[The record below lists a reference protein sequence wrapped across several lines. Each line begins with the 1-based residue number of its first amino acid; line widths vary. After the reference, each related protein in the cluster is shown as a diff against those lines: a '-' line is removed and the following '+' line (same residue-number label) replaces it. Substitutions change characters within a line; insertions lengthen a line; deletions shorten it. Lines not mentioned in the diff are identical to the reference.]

1 MNEFDKTQK
10 NQIKNEISNLKFYRN
25 LHVYLAGGYLF
36 ATTCSIGEFIS
47 NNFKF
52 GELYVPIILG
62 SVTIMI
68 NAFKTTKNSNYKLK
82 QFKTELC
89 MIEFKEAVEEKME
102 GYKYLSKK

>member
-1 MNEFDKTQK
+1 MNEFDKTRK
-10 NQIKNEISNLKFYRN
+10 SQIKNEISNLKFYRN

-102 GYKYLSKK
+102 GYKYLLKK